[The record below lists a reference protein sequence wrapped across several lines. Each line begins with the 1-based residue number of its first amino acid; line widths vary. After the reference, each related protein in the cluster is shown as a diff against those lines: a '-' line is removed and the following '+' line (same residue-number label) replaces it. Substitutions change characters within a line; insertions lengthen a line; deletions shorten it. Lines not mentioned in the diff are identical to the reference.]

1 MAKPRFLRFDRNS
14 RQWRYWPPNDMIAA
28 GIVKRMSLG
37 RSYSKAAAEVIRQN
51 RLIDAYRE
59 GKIAGNTPVPHST
72 LRQVIASYFATERYK
87 RLTHRVQYG
96 YEMMLQNVCR
106 TKVDGREFGDHRI
119 GKITVRMCSLV
130 YEEWLK
136 TGVVAANDKRRVIS
150 MIFNYAISLD
160 IMSRNPMKHTS
171 VVSSKPRKIKWSQD
185 HIKAFLATAYG
196 DFKYRNIGLIVHM
209 CYEWCQRVGD
219 IRKLT
224 WDAIDFDN
232 NRVTITQS
240 KRGATVYLPMTKSL
254 FQMLKQQH
262 KDFSFQKYVVP
273 NVTSA
278 TGGYRPYAETAIS
291 TLVREVKE
299 KAGLPKELQ
308 AWDLRRT
315 GITELVEA
323 GADLA
328 QIMQVS
334 GHASPASVAP
344 YLVNTYK
351 GAVNAMSFRFE
362 EFNDATA

>member
-1 MAKPRFLRFDRNS
+1 MAKPRYLVYDKPAK
-14 RQWRYWPPNDMIAA
+14 QWRYVPPEEMIKA
-28 GIVKRMSLG
+28 GVAKRANLG
-37 RSYSKAAAEVIRQN
+37 PSYTKAAAHAIRSN
-51 RLIDAYRE
+51 KIIDAYRE
-59 GKIAGNTPVPHST
+59 GKIAGNTPVAHST
-72 LRQVIASYFATERYK
+72 FRQVMGNYFASERYK

-96 YEMMLQNVCR
+96 YEMMLKTICNTIVE
-106 TKVDGREFGDHRI
+106 GREFGNLRI
-119 GKITVRMCSLV
+119 GKISVRQCTLA
-130 YEEWLK
+130 YEQWLK
-136 TGVVAANDKRRVIS
+136 SGTVSANDKRRVAS
-150 MIFNYAISLD
+150 LIFNYAITLD
-160 IMSRNPMKHTS
+160 VIGRNPMRHTG
-171 VVSSKPRKIKWSQD
+171 VVTPKRRKIKWTQD
-185 HIKAFLATAYG
+185 HIKLFLETAYS

-232 NRVTITQS
+232 NRVTISQS
-240 KRGATVYLPMTKSL
+240 KRGATVYLPMTKGL
-254 FQMLKQQH
+254 MQMLKAQH
-262 KDFSFQKYVVP
+262 NDFNFQKYVVP
-273 NVTSA
+273 NVNA
-278 TGGYRPYAETAIS
+278 ADGAYKPYAETAIS
-291 TLVREVKE
+291 ILVREVKE

-334 GHASPASVAP
+334 GHASPSSVAP

-362 EFNDATA
+362 EFNDVTA